1 MSDTEKTAVP
11 EAFGDLEG
19 YLEKWA
25 KPTFHERYKQ
35 RVASSQEEIK
45 TFYEAMLPRM
55 DELTGYLNR
64 FAPGQLPPSLQPL
77 FFLACSFM
85 DIAAAVEIYEQP
97 DVPLGLEW
105 WRPQMTECK
114 TPIPG

>member
-1 MSDTEKTAVP
+1 MTDTAKTDLP

-35 RVASSQEEIK
+35 RMASSQEELK
-45 TFYEAMLPRM
+45 AFYDAMLPRM
-55 DELTGYLNR
+55 DDLTGHLNR
-64 FAPGQLPPSLQPL
+64 FHPGQLPASLLPL

>member
-1 MSDTEKTAVP
+1 
-11 EAFGDLEG
+11 
-19 YLEKWA
+19 
-25 KPTFHERYKQ
+25 
-35 RVASSQEEIK
+35 
-45 TFYEAMLPRM
+45 LPRM
-55 DELTGYLNR
+55 DEVTGHLNQ
-64 FAPGQLPPSLQPL
+64 FAPGQLPASLLPL
-77 FFLACSFM
+77 FFLASSFM